1 MSESNF
7 KWAIAENIMIY
18 LIVAI
23 LFWLTRSGWVFLF
36 LIFVNA
42 RIRPTQRAVD
52 GANVCPDCETTSNM
66 YRCESCG
73 CQWSPRN

>member
-42 RIRPTQRAVD
+42 RIRPTPRAGDLATPCAGDDSCQASIHSVH
-52 GANVCPDCETTSNM
+52 CPRYAPPSA
-66 YRCESCG
+66 
-73 CQWSPRN
+73 